1 MGTNFDRSNATG
13 ERGASSISSPEAG
26 RGEAIPDFRGL
37 LRRAANDLRGEARGK
52 VRPDQRERLLKLAA
66 LLDGY
71 ADESP

>member
-1 MGTNFDRSNATG
+1 MGTNVDRSNATG
-13 ERGASSISSPEAG
+13 ERGVSPKDSSVAG
-26 RGEAIPDFRGL
+26 REEAIPNFRGL
-37 LRRAANDLRGEARGK
+37 LRRAANDLRSEADGK